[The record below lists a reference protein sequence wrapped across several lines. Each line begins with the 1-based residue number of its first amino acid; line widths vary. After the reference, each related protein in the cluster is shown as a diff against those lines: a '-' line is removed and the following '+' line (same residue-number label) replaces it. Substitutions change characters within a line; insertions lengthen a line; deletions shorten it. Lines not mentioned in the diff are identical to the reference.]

1 MIQEGEE
8 SLMNILA
15 IDTSTMISTVT
26 IASDGEIIGD
36 FNVNQQKT
44 HSESLVPMIESL
56 LDLLGMDIKDIDS
69 FVISQG
75 PGSFTGLRIGMTIA
89 KTLAQ
94 ANDKVLIPVSTL
106 LALANN
112 SSSDRLKVPM
122 IDARGNRIYGAVYD
136 KDFNEVIKEDLY
148 TIDVFSKLV
157 NDLNN
162 EVELIGEVASKYEDF
177 FSNGRT
183 LPFSF
188 NNCIGKSLIKIGLET
203 CDQSYNLYE
212 LSPNYLRK
220 SQAERELL
228 NDKKNGN

>member
-1 MIQEGEE
+1 
-8 SLMNILA
+8 MNILA

-26 IASDGEIIGD
+26 IASDSEIIGD

-44 HSESLVPMIESL
+44 HSESLVPMIETL
-56 LDLLGMDIKDIDS
+56 LDLLGMNIKDIDR
-69 FVISQG
+69 FVISKG

-94 ANDKVLIPVSTL
+94 ANDKKLIAVSTL

-112 SSSDRLKVPM
+112 SCSDKLKVPM
-122 IDARGNRIYGAVYD
+122 IDARGNRVYGAVYD

-157 NDLNN
+157 NGLDD
-162 EVELIGEVASKYEDF
+162 EVELIGEISNKYEDLF
-177 FSNGRT
+177 VNRRT
-183 LPFSF
+183 LPISF
-188 NNCIGKSLIKIGLET
+188 NNCIGKSLIKIGLENL
-203 CDQSYNLYE
+203 DQSYNLYE

-228 NDKKNGN
+228 NDKKNAN

>member
-1 MIQEGEE
+1 
-8 SLMNILA
+8 MNILA

-56 LDLLGMDIKDIDS
+56 LDLLGMDIKDIDTY
-69 FVISQG
+69 VISKG

-162 EVELIGEVASKYEDF
+162 EVELIGEVASKYGDF

-183 LPFSF
+183 LPLSF

-203 CDQSYNLYE
+203 CDQSYNLYK